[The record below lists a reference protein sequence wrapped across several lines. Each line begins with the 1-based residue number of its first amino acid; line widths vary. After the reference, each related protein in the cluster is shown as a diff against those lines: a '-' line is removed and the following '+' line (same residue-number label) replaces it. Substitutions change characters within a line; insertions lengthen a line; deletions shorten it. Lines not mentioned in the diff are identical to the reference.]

1 MPAATKALRRMRQ
14 VERQIKDVESK
25 IQGKISKI
33 LEPDGPADEVAR
45 AIDKATA
52 DAIRDF
58 ERITEKWTVKVKKLS
73 GSLREQAKKA
83 GKIGSR

>member
-1 MPAATKALRRMRQ
+1 MPAATKAVRRMRQ
-14 VERQIKDVESK
+14 VEKQFKDVESK

-45 AIDKATA
+45 AIDQATA
-52 DAIRDF
+52 EAIKDF
-58 ERITEKWTVKVKKLS
+58 ERITQKWTAKVKKLGDS
-73 GSLREQAKKA
+73 FREQAKKA